1 MTAAAFDPR
10 VRDLAQNIY
19 RDLVSKALQVSATS
33 AEMKSDPANL
43 AKIAFKLSAS
53 FFAAEDELNAANLP
67 KNQDFKVGL
76 DDIAGWTTK

>member
-1 MTAAAFDPR
+1 MTAPAFDPR

-33 AEMKSDPANL
+33 AEMKSDPTAL
-43 AKIAFKLSAS
+43 AVVAFKLSAT

-67 KNQDFKVGL
+67 KNSDFKVGL
-76 DDIAGWTTK
+76 DDLAAWSK

>member
-19 RDLVSKALQVSATS
+19 RDLVSNALVVSATG
-33 AEMKSDPANL
+33 AEMKSDSGAL
-43 AKIAFKLSAS
+43 ARMAFKLSAA

-76 DDIAGWTTK
+76 DDLAAWSK

>member
-1 MTAAAFDPR
+1 MTAPAFDPR

-19 RDLVSKALQVSATS
+19 RDLVSKALQVSATH
-33 AEMKSDPANL
+33 AEMKSDPVNL
-43 AKIAFKLSAS
+43 AKIAFKLSAT

-76 DDIAGWTTK
+76 DDLAAWTK